1 MKETNRHIFY
11 IVLLTCIVW
20 GCKKPYNPKI
30 ISDPNSYLVV
40 EGIIS
45 SGNDSTIVKLSKTV
59 KITEDVETAVVNNC
73 TVTVEDEG
81 GNGISLKP
89 EGDGT
94 YTSPVLGLD
103 VTKKYR
109 LHIIT
114 NDNKEYA
121 SDYVGVKKN
130 PPVDSIGFTIKQ
142 GNLQIYV
149 NTHDA
154 TNSTRYY
161 RWSYEEAWRFHSK
174 YSSSYIV
181 DQTLKKVVFRP
192 ASEQNYYCFAGDLSS
207 TIVIG
212 SSAKLTQDVIYQA
225 PVTTISPES
234 EKIEMRYSILVKQ
247 YALTKEAYQFW
258 ENLKKNTEQLGSI
271 FDAQPSQLTGNIHNL
286 KNTAEPVIGYIS
298 ITNTQTKRVFID
310 NADLPREWTAK
321 YPYDCEADSALF
333 FNPHSMQDEVKLLII
348 DGNGIPIQEITKSGQ
363 TAGYTYSSLNCVDC
377 RIRGRVQAPSFWIER
392 K

>member
-1 MKETNRHIFY
+1 
-11 IVLLTCIVW
+11 
-20 GCKKPYNPKI
+20 
-30 ISDPNSYLVV
+30 
-40 EGIIS
+40 
-45 SGNDSTIVKLSKTV
+45 
-59 KITEDVETAVVNNC
+59 
-73 TVTVEDEG
+73 
-81 GNGISLKP
+81 
-89 EGDGT
+89 
-94 YTSPVLGLD
+94 
-103 VTKKYR
+103 
-109 LHIIT
+109 
-114 NDNKEYA
+114 
-121 SDYVGVKKN
+121 
-130 PPVDSIGFTIKQ
+130 DSIGFTIKQ

-154 TNSTRYY
+154 TSSTRYY

-174 YSSSYIV
+174 FQSSYIV
-181 DQTLKKVVFRP
+181 DQTLKKVVQRP

-286 KNTAEPVIGYIS
+286 KNADEPVIGYIS

-363 TAGYTYSSLNCVDC
+363 TAGYTYSTLDCTDC
-377 RIRGRVQAPSFWIER
+377 RVRGRVQAPPFWIE
-392 K
+392 KK

>member
-1 MKETNRHIFY
+1 MIRKKKIWF
-11 IVLLTCIVW
+11 LLLAGFAFIT
-20 GCKKPYNPKI
+20 CKKSYNPKI

-59 KITEDVETAVVNNC
+59 KITDDVKTAVVDNC
-73 TVTVEDEG
+73 TVSVEDEG
-81 GNGISLKP
+81 GNGIALKP
-89 EGDGT
+89 EGNGL

-114 NDNKEYA
+114 SDSKEYA
-121 SDYVGVKKN
+121 SDYVEVKKN

-149 NTHDA
+149 NTHDV
-154 TNSTRYY
+154 TNNTRYY

-181 DQTLKKVVFRP
+181 DQIQKKVVPRP
-192 ASEQNYYCFAGDLSS
+192 SSEQNYYCFTGDLSS

-234 EKIEMRYSILVKQ
+234 EKIELRYSILVKQ

-286 KNTAEPVIGYIS
+286 KNAAEPVIGYIS

-310 NADLPREWTAK
+310 NADLPREWVAK

-333 FNPHSMQDEVKLLII
+333 YNPISMQDEVRLLII
-348 DGNGIPIQEITKSGQ
+348 DGNGIPIQGITKSGQ
-363 TAGYTYSSLNCVDC
+363 TAGYTYSTLDCVDC